1 MMLYSYQSIAHIK
14 NGIMGAFRL
23 TKLDF
28 KGFEYFGN
36 SKRHFWFSFVGA
48 ILIAPLFLTYLA
60 TLYMNT
66 NIENGLSN
74 YLIVQSLSYS
84 IAWLTFPLVMLHLGP
99 FLKCEGQLIQYLVAC
114 NWVSVIQ
121 NGVYLPIII
130 LGIMKVIPEPMLS
143 VFGLT
148 ALLWILGVSL
158 FVTYKALNL
167 PLTTAAGIVVLDLL
181 LGVFIE
187 ALASRSS

>member
-1 MMLYSYQSIAHIK
+1 MPYLYQSVAYIK
-14 NGIMGAFRL
+14 SGIIGALRL

-28 KGFEYFGN
+28 KGFAYFGN
-36 SKRHFWFSFVGA
+36 SKEHFWFSFVGA
-48 ILIAPLFLTYLA
+48 ILIAPLFLTYLV

-66 NIENGLSN
+66 NIANGFSN
-74 YLIVQSLSYS
+74 FLIVQSLSYS
-84 IAWLTFPLVMLHLGP
+84 IAWLTFPLVMLNLGP
-99 FLKCEGQLIQYLVAC
+99 FLKCDGQIIQYLVAC

-130 LGIMKVIPEPMLS
+130 LGIVKVFPEPVLS
-143 VFGLT
+143 LFGLT

-158 FVTYKALNL
+158 FLTYKALNL
-167 PLTTAAGIVVLDLL
+167 PLITAAGIVVLELL

-187 ALASRSS
+187 AVASRSS

>member
-1 MMLYSYQSIAHIK
+1 MLYLYQSIPHIK
-14 NGIMGAFRL
+14 SGIIGAFRL

-28 KGFEYFGN
+28 KGFNYFGN
-36 SKRHFWFSFVGA
+36 SKEHFWFSFVGA
-48 ILIAPLFLTYLA
+48 ILIAPLFLTYLV

-66 NIENGLSN
+66 NIANGFWN

-84 IAWLTFPLVMLHLGP
+84 IAWLTFPLVMLHLAP
-99 FLKCEGQLIQYLVAC
+99 FMKCEGQIIQYLVAC

-130 LGIMKVIPEPMLS
+130 LGVMKVFPEPMLS
-143 VFGLT
+143 MFGLT

-158 FVTYKALNL
+158 FLTYRALSL
-167 PLTTAAGIVVLDLL
+167 PLTTAAGIVVLELL
-181 LGVFIE
+181 IGVFIE
-187 ALASRSS
+187 AVASRSS

>member
-1 MMLYSYQSIAHIK
+1 MLYLYQSIAHIK
-14 NGIMGAFRL
+14 NDIMGAFRL
-23 TKLDF
+23 TQFDF

-36 SKRHFWFSFVGA
+36 SKGHFWFSFVGA
-48 ILIAPLFLTYLA
+48 ILIAPLFLTYLV

-66 NIENGLSN
+66 NIENGFSN

-84 IAWLTFPLVMLHLGP
+84 IAWLTFPVVMLHLGP

-130 LGIMKVIPEPMLS
+130 LGIMKVFPEPMLS
-143 VFGLT
+143 VFGLS

>member
-1 MMLYSYQSIAHIK
+1 
-14 NGIMGAFRL
+14 
-23 TKLDF
+23 
-28 KGFEYFGN
+28 
-36 SKRHFWFSFVGA
+36 
-48 ILIAPLFLTYLA
+48 
-60 TLYMNT
+60 
-66 NIENGLSN
+66 
-74 YLIVQSLSYS
+74 
-84 IAWLTFPLVMLHLGP
+84 MLHLAP
-99 FLKCEGQLIQYLVAC
+99 FMKCEGEIIQYLVAC

-130 LGIMKVIPEPMLS
+130 LGIMKVFPEPMLS

-158 FVTYKALNL
+158 FVTHKALNL

>member
-1 MMLYSYQSIAHIK
+1 MPDLYQSIVDIK
-14 NGIMGAFRL
+14 HGVLGAFQL
-23 TKLDF
+23 TKLDL

-36 SKRHFWFSFVGA
+36 SKKQFWFSFVGA
-48 ILIAPLFLTYLA
+48 ILIAPLFLTYLV

-66 NIENGLSN
+66 NIENGFSN

-84 IAWLTFPLVMLHLGP
+84 IAWLTFPLVILHLGP

-130 LGIMKVIPEPMLS
+130 LGIMKVFPEPMLS